1 MAEGVAGGI
10 ASGGGTAT
18 AVSLEGVAH
27 LAPFE
32 APGHMAELLKGLIT
46 WTETQGAGA

>member
-1 MAEGVAGGI
+1 
-10 ASGGGTAT
+10 
-18 AVSLEGVAH
+18 VAH

-32 APGHMAELLKGLIT
+32 APGHVAELLKGLIT